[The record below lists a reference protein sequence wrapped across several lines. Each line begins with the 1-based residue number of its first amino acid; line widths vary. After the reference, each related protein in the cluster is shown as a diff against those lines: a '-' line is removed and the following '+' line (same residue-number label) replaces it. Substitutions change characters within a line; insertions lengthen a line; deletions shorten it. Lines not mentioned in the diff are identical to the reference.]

1 MRAMQA
7 IQPEVKKL
15 QNKYKA
21 ELERAKLDPVKKREV
36 QQRQQRDTMAL
47 YKEHG
52 TNPFSSCLP
61 LLVQTPFFGAL
72 YRMLYL
78 VAGGTKVGVMTAVLV
93 ASANRAHI
101 FGAPIS
107 AHYGTTAKQLALSGS
122 NTTNVKIVIVSMTI
136 VYVVTA
142 FITQRQMLLK
152 NSAPDNPM
160 VQQQKMMMYVMPVMM
175 AIFCFIAP
183 LGVLIY
189 LLTTNFW
196 TMGQQFFVIHNSPLP
211 GSKAHEAHLARKAAK
226 EAKKNGG
233 DGAAAQSTIVAGVGG
248 RGQEK
253 VEDAQ
258 PKPQRNQPTRTT
270 KSQRKK

>member
-1 MRAMQA
+1 
-7 IQPEVKKL
+7 
-15 QNKYKA
+15 
-21 ELERAKLDPVKKREV
+21 
-36 QQRQQRDTMAL
+36 
-47 YKEHG
+47 
-52 TNPFSSCLP
+52 
-61 LLVQTPFFGAL
+61 
-72 YRMLYL
+72 MLYM
-78 VAGGTKVGVMTAVLV
+78 VAGGTSVYFMTSTLV
-93 ASANRAHI
+93 KSANRAHI

-107 AHYGTTAKQLALSGS
+107 AHFGTSKAQLALVGS
-122 NTTNVKIVIVSMTI
+122 SVADVKVVIISMTI

-160 VQQQKMMMYVMPVMM
+160 VQQQKMMMYVMPFMM

-226 EAKKNGG
+226 EAKKSGG
-233 DGAAAQSTIVAGVGG
+233 DVATAQGSIAAGVGG
-248 RGQEK
+248 RTQEK